1 MLALARNSNPTKAA
15 QKVAEL
21 LESGLVQWGFD
32 EQLEVSGLYAIP
44 GQPVS
49 VLMYQGVEVDR
60 WLGTTP
66 AGAWSESLEELLRR
80 IVLPADAD

>member
-32 EQLEVSGLYAIP
+32 EQLEVSGLYSIP

-49 VLMYQGVEVDR
+49 VLIYQNVEVDR

-66 AGAWSESLEELLRR
+66 PGAWQESLERLHRL
-80 IVLPADAD
+80 IVLPAGAD

>member
-21 LESGLVQWGFD
+21 LASGMVQWGFD
-32 EQLEVSGLYAIP
+32 EQLEVSGMYSIP

-49 VLMYQGVEVDR
+49 VLIYQNVEVAR

-66 AGAWSESLEELLRR
+66 TGAWQESLEQLHRL
-80 IVLPADAD
+80 IVLPAGAD

>member
-1 MLALARNSNPTKAA
+1 MLALARNSDPTKAA

-21 LESGLVQWGFD
+21 LGSGLVQWAVD
-32 EQLEVSGLYAIP
+32 EQLEVSGLYTIP

-49 VLMYQGVEVDR
+49 VLVYQGVEIDR

-66 AGAWSESLEELLRR
+66 PGAWQESLEQLLRL
-80 IVLPADAD
+80 IVLPAGAD